1 MWPNPQLP
9 PDLVTFTEELL
20 NGKLHF
26 LCNVFEVSNNNAL
39 AFIQAV
45 LIMSV
50 FEQRLSFFKCCKIHL
65 EGKKIA
71 LNKN

>member
-26 LCNVFEVSNNNAL
+26 LCNVFEVSNNNAM

-45 LIMSV
+45 LLMSV
-50 FEQRLSFFKCCKIHL
+50 FEQRLSFFKCCKTHL